1 VTASAGLFRR
11 RGCSFRDQSFV
22 QSVARSYPR
31 AGGGALTERR
41 TVWDFAT
48 AALREQSPSVLHGGL
63 IWVLRAHDGKD
74 PRDLML
80 GLAPFHDCARRL
92 GLDVRQ
98 VFNDAAD
105 AVDGEAA
112 QVARDFGQRSDVTAD
127 AFAYVVESGP
137 DGPMYRPR
145 WPD

>member
-1 VTASAGLFRR
+1 
-11 RGCSFRDQSFV
+11 
-22 QSVARSYPR
+22 
-31 AGGGALTERR
+31 LTERR

-63 IWVLRAHDGKD
+63 IWVLRAYDGKD

-137 DGPMYRPR
+137 EGPMYRPH